1 MRKLAILESLDS
13 MDHVQMEKVLEYIK
27 EILQQ
32 EPMTD
37 NRKFRKQ
44 AMEQIRLALR
54 SEKSLKVRAWD
65 LWNDIKRAP
74 FGVWRVLLPVFSNK
88 FIPGALDGYPQPRL
102 FLRLRSGR
110 PPKSNGFSSGKMTS
124 PVEFFFDLLTF
135 FSSFFL
141 DFFPIAC

>member
-54 SEKSLKVRAWD
+54 SEKSLKVRA
-65 LWNDIKRAP
+65 
-74 FGVWRVLLPVFSNK
+74 
-88 FIPGALDGYPQPRL
+88 
-102 FLRLRSGR
+102 
-110 PPKSNGFSSGKMTS
+110 
-124 PVEFFFDLLTF
+124 
-135 FSSFFL
+135 
-141 DFFPIAC
+141 